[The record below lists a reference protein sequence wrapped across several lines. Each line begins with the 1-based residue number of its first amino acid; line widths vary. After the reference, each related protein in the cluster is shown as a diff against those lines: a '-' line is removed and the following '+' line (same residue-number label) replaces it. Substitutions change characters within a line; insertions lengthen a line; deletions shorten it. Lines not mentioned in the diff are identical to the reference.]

1 MTVRTKT
8 GASTLRG
15 VIAPVVTPFNGDL
28 APDTARFVAFCRALI
43 GLDMG
48 LAPFGTTG
56 EGCSLAVDEKIA
68 LIDALVAAKLPMERV
83 MPGTGSPALSDAVR
97 LTSHVAR
104 QGCGGALVLPPYY
117 FKSVSDDGLFRFYAE
132 LIERVGDERL
142 RLYLYHFPRHCQVP
156 LSTALISRLLKAY
169 PATIAGIKDS
179 SGDWPHTERLCREF
193 PKLAVFTGSD
203 ALLLKTLRAGGAGVI
218 ATNANL
224 NGAAMVELCRRWRD
238 EDADLLQ
245 DAIAAFRQALDGVPL
260 IPATKALIAL
270 ASGDPTWRI
279 TRPPLMDF
287 DPAED
292 ARLVE
297 RLKAA
302 GFPLG

>member
-1 MTVRTKT
+1 MS
-8 GASTLRG
+8 GATMLRG
-15 VIAPVVTPFNGDL
+15 VIAPVVTPFGRDL
-28 APDTARFVAFCRALI
+28 APDALRFVAFCRALI
-43 GLDMG
+43 GLGIG

-56 EGCSLAVDEKIA
+56 EGTSLSVDEKIA
-68 LIDALVAAKLPMERV
+68 LLDALAAAKLPMDRV
-83 MPGTGSPALSDAVR
+83 MAGTGSPALPDTVR
-97 LTSHVAR
+97 LTAHAVKL
-104 QGCGGALVLPPYY
+104 GCGGALTLPPYY

-156 LSTALISRLLKAY
+156 LSFALIARLIAAY
-169 PATIAGIKDS
+169 PGTIAGIKDS

-193 PKLAVFTGSD
+193 PRLAVFTGSD

-218 ATNANL
+218 ATNVNL
-224 NGAAMVELCRRWRD
+224 NGAAMVELCKRWQD

-245 DAIAAFRQALDGVPL
+245 DAIAAFRQALQGVPL

-270 ASGDPTWRI
+270 ASGDATWRV
-279 TRPPLMDF
+279 TRPPLVDL
-287 DPAED
+287 DSSED
-292 ARLVE
+292 VGLVE
-297 RLKAA
+297 RLRAA